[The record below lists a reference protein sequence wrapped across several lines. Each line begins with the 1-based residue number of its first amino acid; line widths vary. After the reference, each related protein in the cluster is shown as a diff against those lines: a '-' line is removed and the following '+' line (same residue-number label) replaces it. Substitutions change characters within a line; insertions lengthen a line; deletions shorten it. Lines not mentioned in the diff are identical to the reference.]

1 MEADLRH
8 AQSVEALP
16 VWMEFAKRMNKPA
29 QPTKLTCRAALPEP
43 KAQNPT
49 LRERP
54 TAKEQVSENLSPTHS

>member
-16 VWMEFAKRMNKPA
+16 VWMESAKRMNKPA

-54 TAKEQVSENLSPTHS
+54 MAKEQVSENLSPTHS